1 MYLLIL
7 ISNESWLRQDTFF
20 VSSFRKLEKAGT
32 QNTDLLAVI
41 SKRED
46 TIHSNQ
52 LRLEE
57 KTRECSLLSRKLEE
71 ALDDA
76 RHQVWNQ
83 QQRFFDKDKQNKKT
97 GSVVLL
103 VWSTI

>member
-1 MYLLIL
+1 MI
-7 ISNESWLRQDTFF
+7 W
-20 VSSFRKLEKAGT
+20 VSALFNCLFQLVVVAVSFSVLSHRKLEEAGG
-32 QNTDLLAVI
+32 QNGDLLAVI
-41 SKRED
+41 AKRED

-76 RHQVWNQ
+76 RQQVCNWQ
-83 QQRFFDKDKQNKKT
+83 QLLNIGHKQQNYD
-97 GSVVLL
+97 SRV
-103 VWSTI
+103 

>member
-1 MYLLIL
+1 MYLFIF
-7 ISNESWLRQDTFF
+7 IVSDESWLHRDTFL
-20 VSSFRKLEKAGT
+20 VSSLRKLEKAGS
-32 QNTDLLAVI
+32 QNADLLAVI

-57 KTRECSLLSRKLEE
+57 KSRECSLLSRKLEE

-83 QQRFFDKDKQNKKT
+83 QQLT
-97 GSVVLL
+97 
-103 VWSTI
+103 